1 MAQLRATGPYVWVT
15 WLPRLLSGESSCEWA
30 SWFKAQ
36 HEGSSWARA
45 PSGFGQAGWLMDH
58 TALLNERRE
67 LWEKQ
72 GYSVLTGAQNGCILR
87 GSGAALAG
95 KPDLAARRRDGVTV
109 IGAKT
114 GRPSPRHAVQAMIGR
129 YALPRAVERRQG
141 LRRSGQGASPATWRT
156 SRRRRWTRVSPGTRA
171 ASSAG
176 WRPGCRPGAC
186 PAPWSAGSA
195 RSPRRT
201 ARTGWRR
208 ARPRR
213 ELPAASSMN
222 PAGGAESD
230 GNLEPD
236 PSPGQGHEEQ
246 GGPRHEGRQRHPER
260 PHRQG
265 RPGRRPAGHDPGG
278 HIPAVSLETVSFPSL

>member
-1 MAQLRATGPYVWVT
+1 MARLRNDGPHTWVT

-72 GYSVLTGAQNGCILR
+72 GYSVLTGAQNGCTLR

-114 GRPSPRHAVQAMIGR
+114 GRPSPRHAGQAMICR

-141 LRRSGQGASPATWRT
+141 LRRSGQGAWP
-156 SRRRRWTRVSPGTRA
+156 
-171 ASSAG
+171 
-176 WRPGCRPGAC
+176 
-186 PAPWSAGSA
+186 
-195 RSPRRT
+195 
-201 ARTGWRR
+201 
-208 ARPRR
+208 RPRGGHPGGGGGRGFRR
-213 ELPAASSMN
+213 EPGRPHPPAAGQARAQPHGAPVLRDHPGGLPG
-222 PAGGAESD
+222 PAGG
-230 GNLEPD
+230 
-236 PSPGQGHEEQ
+236 
-246 GGPRHEGRQRHPER
+246 GPL
-260 PHRQG
+260 
-265 RPGRRPAGHDPGG
+265 PGG
-278 HIPAVSLETVSFPSL
+278 SYRRLPA